1 MSENS
6 GISML
11 NFQGFIGNGVVYNSS
26 TNMVTI
32 YFSAENQKWDVTL
45 TKDQAQ
51 SLLTK
56 LQDAIK

>member
-1 MSENS
+1 
-6 GISML
+6 ML